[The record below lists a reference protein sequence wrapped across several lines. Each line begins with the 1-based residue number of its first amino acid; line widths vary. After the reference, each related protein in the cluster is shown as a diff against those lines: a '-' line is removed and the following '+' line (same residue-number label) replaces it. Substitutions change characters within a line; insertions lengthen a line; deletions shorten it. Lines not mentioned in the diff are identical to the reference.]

1 MTIEEKIAEIQ
12 KGIPRHVKLIAVSKT
27 RPVEDVFEA
36 YHAGIRSFG
45 ENRVQELLQKQP
57 QLPKDIE
64 WHLIGH
70 LQTNKVKYIVPFVHM
85 IHSVDSLKLLS
96 EINEQ
101 ARKVNRVIPCL
112 LEMRIARE
120 ETKYGLTLN
129 EAETLLNSDLYKSL
143 KNIQINGLMGMATFT
158 DDAGQVRD
166 EFSSLQRTFQLFKEK
181 FFENG
186 PFFKEISMGMS
197 GDYKLAIECGS
208 TMVRIGTSIFGER
221 F

>member
-1 MTIEEKIAEIQ
+1 MTIAEKIAEIQ
-12 KGIPRHVKLIAVSKT
+12 KEIPRHVRLIAVSKT
-27 RPVEDVFEA
+27 RPVKDIFEA
-36 YHAGIRSFG
+36 YHAGVRSFG
-45 ENRVQELLQKQP
+45 ENRVQELIQKQP
-57 QLPKDIE
+57 QLPENIE

-96 EINEQ
+96 EINDQ
-101 ARKVNRVIPCL
+101 AHKVNRIIPCL

-120 ETKYGLTLN
+120 ETKYGLTMN
-129 EAETLLNSDLYKSL
+129 EAESLLNSDLYKSFN
-143 KNIQINGLMGMATFT
+143 NIQINGLMGMATFT
-158 DDAGQVRD
+158 GDAGQVKD

-181 FFENG
+181 FFENR
-186 PFFKEISMGMS
+186 PSFKEVSMGMS